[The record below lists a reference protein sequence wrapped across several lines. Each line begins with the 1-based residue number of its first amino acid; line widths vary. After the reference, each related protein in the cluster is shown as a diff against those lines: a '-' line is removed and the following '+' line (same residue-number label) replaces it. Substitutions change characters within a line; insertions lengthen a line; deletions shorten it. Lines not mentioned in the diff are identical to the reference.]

1 MRFLK
6 RKIALSSSYKTT
18 HSSLSSPEPTNTFI
32 LSQTLNHNKKT
43 DANPKKRRRLPG
55 FSFTP
60 ESVKETKN
68 IVLNYGRAIS
78 SFAVS
83 NLALSYLEPLLE
95 KEGVTLEKFKEFVM
109 TMKKQIGGICSFRSM
124 LMTSESNNEEEV
136 KYKRIYRMLA
146 EIFIKMFSVNWISHG
161 KMGHKDTYLK
171 YRFKMLRRVRNP
183 EWFTYLKGDR
193 KKKRVKC

>member
-6 RKIALSSSYKTT
+6 RKIALSSAYKNA
-18 HSSLSSPEPTNTFI
+18 HSSLSSPDSTSPFT
-32 LSQTLNHNKKT
+32 LSHTLHPSKKT
-43 DANPKKRRRLPG
+43 DSCPKKRRRLPG

-83 NLALSYLEPLLE
+83 NLALSYLEPLLGQ
-95 KEGVTLEKFKEFVM
+95 EGVTLENFKEFVM
-109 TMKKQIGGICSFRSM
+109 KMKKQIGGICSFRSL
-124 LMTSESNNEEEV
+124 LMTSECSCEEEV
-136 KYKRIYRMLA
+136 KYKRIYRELA

-193 KKKRVKC
+193 KKKRVKN